1 MGFWQKLLQ
10 GRYLRLPIHPIVVH
24 FPIALF
30 TTALIF
36 DLISFSNAGTPFAIA
51 AYYTIW
57 AGVISGIIAIFF
69 GFVEYLYET
78 PPGSDVFW
86 TATSH
91 AIVSVA
97 AETIFIINLTLRF
110 NNIIA
115 PTPALPV
122 ILSIVGVGLMFMA
135 NTLGSYMVF
144 IHGVRVR
151 TIHDHESQAKEWQK
165 KKDTAA

>member
-10 GRYLRLPIHPIVVH
+10 GRFIRLPIHPIIVH

-36 DLISFSNAGTPFAIA
+36 DLISFSDAGTPFAIA

-86 TATSH
+86 TATTH

-97 AETIFIINLTLRF
+97 AETIFIIDLSLRF

-115 PTPALPV
+115 PTPAFPV
-122 ILSIVGVGLMFMA
+122 ILSIIGVGLMFIT

-144 IHGVRVR
+144 RHGVRVR
-151 TIHDHESQAKEWQK
+151 TVHDHELQSKEWK
-165 KKDTAA
+165 RKKDAA